1 MTTNRDFKRLV
12 RGRMQKTG
20 ESYTA
25 ARSHLLRQPKQAPTP
40 PAARE
45 PAPVAIDYAKLAGM
59 SDAAVKA
66 KTGCA
71 WDRWVWALD
80 KARAYEWSHA
90 KIAEYVHTKYKV
102 GDWWGQTVT
111 VGYERIKGLR
121 AIGQR
126 RDGGYEANKS
136 KTLALP
142 LTRLY
147 RAFSQ
152 KRIRQQW
159 LPGVDVAVRS
169 STRDKYMRLNWPDGT
184 SVQLGFASKGRG
196 KSQVAVQHCRLPD
209 QASAARMKSFWGDR
223 LEALAGLVTD
233 PDR

>member
-1 MTTNRDFKRLV
+1 MTTDRDFKRLV

-25 ARSHLLRQPKQAPTP
+25 ARSHLLRQPKQTSTP
-40 PAARE
+40 PATSA
-45 PAPVAIDYAKLAGM
+45 PAPVAADYARLAGM
-59 SDAAVKA
+59 SDAAIKA

-80 KARAYEWSHA
+80 RAKAYEWSHA

-102 GDWWGQTVT
+102 GDWWGQAVT

-136 KTLALP
+136 KTMALP

-152 KRIRQQW
+152 KRIRDRW
-159 LPGVDVAVRS
+159 LPGVDVTVRS

-184 SVQLGFASKGRG
+184 SVQLGFYGKGRG
-196 KSQVAVQHCRLPD
+196 KSQVAVQHGKLKD
-209 QASAARMKSFWGDR
+209 QASAARMKAFWGER
-223 LEALAGLVTD
+223 LEALAGMGL
-233 PDR
+233 

>member
-1 MTTNRDFKRLV
+1 MTTDRDFKRLV

-25 ARSHLLRQPKQAPTP
+25 ARSHLLRQPKQTSTP
-40 PAARE
+40 PATSA
-45 PAPVAIDYAKLAGM
+45 PAPVPADYARLAGM
-59 SDAAVKA
+59 SDAAIKA

-80 KARAYEWSHA
+80 RAKAYEWSHA
-90 KIAEYVHTKYKV
+90 KIAEFVHTKYQV
-102 GDWWGQTVT
+102 GDWWGQAVT

-136 KTLALP
+136 KTMALP

-152 KRIRQQW
+152 KQIRERW
-159 LPGVDVAVRS
+159 LPGIDVTVRS
-169 STRDKYMRLNWPDGT
+169 ATRGRYMRLNWPDGT
-184 SVQLGFASKGRG
+184 SVQLGFAAKGRG
-196 KSQVAVQHCRLPD
+196 KSQVAVQHGKLKD
-209 QASAARMKSFWGDR
+209 QASAARMKAFWGER
-223 LEALAGLVTD
+223 LEALAGLSI
-233 PDR
+233 